1 MSEYKPSA
9 AKPRILSEVA
19 KQRQIIH
26 HQKALALLNA
36 YRAGDPEAVKEFRE
50 HCIGGNEPDFEAT
63 LLKARMLVSGG
74 TTVVHRLSLEKLK
87 KEAKDLIKQFKAS
100 APEAIGRFKQHHPR
114 FAGKLEFKLADA
126 QLVIARENCL
136 PTWPKL
142 KAHIEAMNL
151 ATKQAENKTASPD
164 ADMKTLHIRCGNDIK
179 EPLKHCG
186 FKGDFLEI
194 SNPFVQGPVPHFDPL
209 DEFVA
214 IRSAFIHRDL
224 ADLVPAKYAHLVE
237 KTDEDLHHQE
247 NTLRTLTKN
256 YQRVVLWFEHDPYD
270 QLCKSYVLAH
280 LAELNLSNTVVEC
293 IQINSFPGV
302 KKFIGIGQLS
312 QAMESML
319 VLWPQRT
326 PITAKDIAYGARC
339 WQALI
344 NNNPTTLCRL
354 TQEKTPQP
362 LMRNA
367 FQRFLKELPWEENG
381 LGLTEQLALNI
392 ISEEGPLRPGAIFNL
407 LMTECEPL
415 PYLGDIML
423 VSALRPLWQAQNS
436 AISVVDTYPEEA
448 HPMRQTRLAITD
460 TGLALLNGECDWLK
474 INPVAE
480 RWIGGVHAR
489 HGQQNWYWSE
499 SKGKPVLSNNANQGE
514 IVIHA

>member
-9 AKPRILSEVA
+9 AKSRLLSDAA
-19 KQRQIIH
+19 KQKQVEH
-26 HQKALALLNA
+26 QQKALTLLNA
-36 YRAGDPEAVKEFRE
+36 YHAGDPDVVKEFRE
-50 HCIGGNEPDFEAT
+50 RAIGGKEPDFEAT
-63 LLKARMLVSGG
+63 LLTARMLISSQ
-74 TTVVHRLSLEKLK
+74 TTTVHRLSLEKLK
-87 KEAKDLIKQFKAS
+87 KEAKDLFKQFKAFS
-100 APEAIGRFKQHHPR
+100 PEAIGRFEQHHPR
-114 FAGKLEFKLADA
+114 FAAKTDFKLADA
-126 QLVIARENCL
+126 QLVIARENDL

-142 KAHIEAMNL
+142 KAHIEAMDL
-151 ATKQAENKTASPD
+151 ATKQAENKTLSPD

-179 EPLKHCG
+179 EALKHCG
-186 FKGDFLEI
+186 FKGDFLEV
-194 SNPFVQGPVPHFDPL
+194 SNPFVQGPVPHFEPL
-209 DEFVA
+209 EEFIA

-224 ADLVPAKYAHLVE
+224 ADLIPEKYAHLVE
-237 KTDEDLHHQE
+237 KTDEDLRHQE
-247 NTLRTLTKN
+247 NTLRTLPDN

-280 LAELNLSNTVVEC
+280 LAELDLDNTVVEC
-293 IQINSFPGV
+293 IQIDRFPGV

-312 QAMESML
+312 QTMESML

-326 PITAKDIAYGARC
+326 TITPKDIVYGTRC
-339 WQALI
+339 WQALV
-344 NNNPTTLCRL
+344 NNNPTTLWRL
-354 TQEKTPQP
+354 TQEKTPQA
-362 LMRNA
+362 LMCNA

-423 VSALRPLWQAQNS
+423 VSALRPLWQARNP
-436 AISVVDTYPEEA
+436 AISVVDTYPEES

-460 TGLALLNGECDWLK
+460 TGLALLNGACNWLE
-474 INPVAE
+474 INRGAE
-480 RWIGGVHAR
+480 RWIGGVHAQ

-499 SKGKPVLSNNANQGE
+499 SKGKPVLC
-514 IVIHA
+514 